1 MKSRFSAAVL
11 AYAGALIALNVI
23 LTRFVSIPIGQIFR
37 ISIGAVPIIL
47 ASLWLGPVA
56 GGICGFL
63 GDLIGCAV
71 GGYAPNPLISVSSVM
86 VGMLP
91 FCMKGLI
98 AAKRRGIEGYLRF
111 LLMCAGTFL
120 ITSQGLTVAGLSL
133 MYGLPFVP
141 TFISRIPQTAAL
153 AALDAFLVQL
163 LYVRLPDPMK
173 AGRK

>member
-86 VGMLP
+86 VGVLP
-91 FCMKGLI
+91 FCMNLQ
-98 AAKRRGIEGYLRF
+98 
-111 LLMCAGTFL
+111 CT
-120 ITSQGLTVAGLSL
+120 
-133 MYGLPFVP
+133 
-141 TFISRIPQTAAL
+141 
-153 AALDAFLVQL
+153 
-163 LYVRLPDPMK
+163 
-173 AGRK
+173 